1 MLKKLLKPDWKNSN
15 LNISA
20 TLAEFLNAPN
30 SNATLPVLKEEL
42 KKGYRNV
49 VFICLDG
56 MGINPIN
63 KNLKRKAILR
73 KNIVQTLTSTFPS
86 TTTNATTSLITNK
99 FPLEHGWLGW
109 SLHFDEINKNIDI
122 YLHRDSQSTEKVDF
136 IYPLA
141 DNGDCYFDNAKT
153 DYEIVAVLPEYVK
166 TKTQNR
172 INTEDEQELFDE
184 ILKVCK
190 KNGKHFVYA
199 YNPEPDSTMHNFGVK
214 SKQAKEKIKAINKM
228 VEELHNE
235 LEDTL
240 IIITADHGQIDVK
253 GYTEFYKDK
262 ELNDMLECVPYLD
275 ARTPAFIVK
284 KGMEQ
289 EFEVKFN
296 KKYGKDFK
304 LFKTKDL
311 IEQNYF
317 GERGNYG
324 KILGDYI
331 AVGTYTHKQFISY
344 EKMPRFKGHHTSLT
358 EEMLVPLILLKK
370 EKEKENAR

>member
-1 MLKKLLKPDWKNSN
+1 MKKLIKPDWENSN
-15 LNISA
+15 INISA

-30 SNATLPVLKEEL
+30 NNKTLPILKEEL
-42 KKGYRNV
+42 NKGYKNV

-56 MGINPIN
+56 MGINPIK
-63 KNLKRKAILR
+63 KNLKRKDFLR

-86 TTTNATTSLITNK
+86 TTTNATTSLTTNK
-99 FPLEHGWLGW
+99 LPLEHGWLGW
-109 SLHFDEINKNIDI
+109 SLHFEEIKRNVDI
-122 YLHRDSQSTEKVDF
+122 YLHSDSQTGEKVDF
-136 IYPLA
+136 IYPIV
-141 DNGDCYFDNAKT
+141 DNGDCYFDHAKT
-153 DYEIVAVLPEYVK
+153 DYKITPILPIYVQ
-166 TKTQNR
+166 TKTEKIAFEND
-172 INTEDEQELFDE
+172 DEMIEKIRE
-184 ILKVCK
+184 VCLQD
-190 KNGKHFVYA
+190 GKQFVYA
-199 YNPEPDSTMHNFGVK
+199 YSPEPDATMHEFGVT
-214 SKQAKEKIKAINKM
+214 SKQAKEKIKAINES
-228 VEELHNE
+228 VEKLYND

-240 IIITADHGQIDVK
+240 IIITADHGQVDVK

-317 GERGNYG
+317 GERGNHG

-344 EKMPRFKGHHTSLT
+344 ENMPRFKGHHTSLT

-370 EKEKENAR
+370 GK

>member
-1 MLKKLLKPDWKNSN
+1 MLKKLIKPDWQNSN

-30 SNATLPVLKEEL
+30 NNATLPILKEEL
-42 KKGYRNV
+42 NKGYKNV
-49 VFICLDG
+49 VFICFDG
-56 MGINPIN
+56 MGINPIK
-63 KNLKRKAILR
+63 KNLKRKDFLR

-99 FPLEHGWLGW
+99 LPLEHGWLGW
-109 SLHFDEINKNIDI
+109 SLHFEEINKNVDI
-122 YLHRDSQSTEKVDF
+122 YLHSDSQTSEAVDY
-136 IYPLA
+136 IYPLV
-141 DNGDCYFDNAKT
+141 DNGDCYFDHAKT
-153 DYEIVAVLPEYVK
+153 DYKITAILPIYVQ
-166 TKTQNR
+166 TKTEK
-172 INTEDEQELFDE
+172 IAFETESEMIEKIKE
-184 ILKVCK
+184 VCSQD
-190 KNGKHFVYA
+190 GKQFVYA
-199 YNPEPDSTMHNFGVK
+199 YCPEPDSTMHKFGVK
-214 SKQAKEKIKAINKM
+214 SLEAKEKIKAINES
-228 VEELHNE
+228 VEKLYNE

-240 IIITADHGQIDVK
+240 IIITADHGQVDIK

-289 EFEVKFN
+289 EFENKFT

-331 AVGTYTHKQFISY
+331 AVGTYTHKQFISF
-344 EKMPRFKGHHTSLT
+344 ENMPRFKGHHTSLT
-358 EEMLVPLILLKK
+358 EEMFVPLILLKK
-370 EKEKENAR
+370 EK